1 MARLSRW
8 RQGQRNEGF
17 MQTPLRF
24 YLSSLS
30 LSARSAE
37 SKNKQTYK
45 QIRIIQSVCLS
56 YLDIHSRHLNQA
68 VLTGPHPLLI
78 ETQAVPDNLICLR
91 NGGDINSTWLRQWP
105 LLLLV
110 LNPSSTSLY
119 LHSLESLCVQSLFI
133 SSFLSCSAP
142 SIPPSL
148 HLMIQ
153 ASWQQTRASS
163 TCAVC
168 RCHADSLCVGNGG
181 NSDR

>member
-1 MARLSRW
+1 
-8 RQGQRNEGF
+8 

-56 YLDIHSRHLNQA
+56 YLDIHSEHLNQA

-91 NGGDINSTWLRQWP
+91 NGGDINST
-105 LLLLV
+105 
-110 LNPSSTSLY
+110 
-119 LHSLESLCVQSLFI
+119 
-133 SSFLSCSAP
+133 
-142 SIPPSL
+142 
-148 HLMIQ
+148 
-153 ASWQQTRASS
+153 
-163 TCAVC
+163 
-168 RCHADSLCVGNGG
+168 
-181 NSDR
+181 